1 MNIELKYLVCR
12 EEKKQGKKR
21 RKIFG
26 LQRGRKTGKEAEE
39 NVWMRKMFGL
49 QGRRR
54 TEKEWEEMIWRR
66 KIYGDVKRPT
76 TNQPA
81 AANIE
86 K

>member
-39 NVWMRKMFGL
+39 NVWMRKIFGL

-54 TEKEWEEMIWRR
+54 TEKE
-66 KIYGDVKRPT
+66 
-76 TNQPA
+76 
-81 AANIE
+81 
-86 K
+86 